1 MDQLSMFNGKKIT
14 NQEKWH
20 PGFSHPNPQGFENLE
35 GLGGDRLYDIGL
47 KIQQPSKNPL
57 GFKNLEGLGGDRLYD
72 NGLKIQ
78 QPSKNPQGFN
88 FDTIP
93 NPQGF
98 KNLEGLGLGLGLG
111 LVVCTAG

>member
-1 MDQLSMFNGKKIT
+1 MFNGKKIT

-57 GFKNLEGLGGDRLYD
+57 GF
-72 NGLKIQ
+72 
-78 QPSKNPQGFN
+78 N